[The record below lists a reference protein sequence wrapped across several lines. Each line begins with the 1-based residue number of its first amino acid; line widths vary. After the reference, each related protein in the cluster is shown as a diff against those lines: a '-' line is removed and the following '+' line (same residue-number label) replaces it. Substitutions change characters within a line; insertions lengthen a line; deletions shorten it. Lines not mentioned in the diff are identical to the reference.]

1 MIDIWMVF
9 MMLYPFLIVCL
20 YAAMELLKNRKNK
33 VKTSNGDWI
42 DKLDGKM
49 MLISNLLD
57 FVLPLLLTIFIILYW
72 TVGLFHYITEDPGSV
87 CWKLY

>member
-20 YAAMELLKNRKNK
+20 YAAMERFKNIKNK
-33 VKTSNGDWI
+33 VSTNNGNWI
-42 DKLDGKM
+42 DKHGGKM

-57 FVLPLLLTIFIILYW
+57 VVLPLLITTFIILYW
-72 TVGLFHYITEDPGSV
+72 TVGLVHSSAEDPGSV
-87 CWKLY
+87 C